1 MSLGHDHSETQL
13 EYNSP
18 LAWCQE
24 EKWKMNLEVIIEA
37 LEVLFKWSVYVAIYS
52 GIGLVLLKILVAL
65 FKKQIILALQI
76 LFS

>member
-1 MSLGHDHSETQL
+1 MSQGHNSETQL

-52 GIGLVLLKILVAL
+52 GIGLVLLKILVVL